1 MPELSMSNYLV
12 LMMAAM
18 LLWVSFQAIR
28 GAIQLNRTYELIPSR
43 FIYPAN
49 CKPELC
55 LDPAG
60 FIRFIT
66 PRLWGFGLVGFA
78 LCALMLANE
87 FWGILSFLP
96 AWFADGASL
105 FLFLPVFA
113 WYIVFIN
120 KAAKRF
126 W

>member
-1 MPELSMSNYLV
+1 MSNLLV

-18 LLWVSFQAIR
+18 LLWVSIQAIR
-28 GAIQLNRTYELIPSR
+28 GAVQLNRTYELVPNR
-43 FIYPAN
+43 FIYPGN

-60 FIRFIT
+60 FIRFIV
-66 PRLWGFGLVGFA
+66 PRLWGFGLIGLA

-87 FWGILSFLP
+87 FWGILNFLP
-96 AWFADGASL
+96 AWFSNGASL
-105 FLFLPVFA
+105 FLFLPIFA
-113 WYIVFIN
+113 WYIIFIN